1 MSSKDNQRRSLAFL
15 VIFFLGF
22 IYIEKVLTPFL
33 QGDLKKKNAEVVSN
47 DKLPVGTSDGEQNVV
62 KPVNNLKEVNTAAVS
77 AQPDLGASKEE
88 VFRRDGIVKVLTGVS
103 QVEISKKGGR
113 LLSVKLN
120 NFKKASA
127 RDEELYEVIVND
139 GSSDYP
145 LGVSLGTESDS
156 EVLYSVEGGDVDL
169 SDANSSGTVT
179 LKGTLP
185 SGKLIS
191 KTFTFHEGSYLFDLE
206 ILSEGSTESPY
217 LLWTKNLTH
226 ISSGLSSGTSAPI
239 KLDQYDFTGFV
250 SFNGEVAD
258 RTAFADMKDLK
269 TKKDLLGTKWLAV
282 GDKYFASAIVSPD
295 AQGFSTA
302 HIEREGGSTFMKVGG
317 AGVGELKV
325 KVFSGPKSY
334 TLLNDLGFEL
344 RRLLDLGKTGII
356 SGPLL
361 SLLNIFYKLVGNYGL
376 AIVLLTIV
384 VKLVLYKLN
393 TSQFKQMKAMQALK
407 PELDR
412 IKETITD
419 KQQQQMALMNLYKT
433 KGVNPLGGCLP
444 VLVQMPVFIGL
455 YSALSLAV
463 ELRHADFGGWVHDL
477 SSPDA
482 LMIAGIA
489 VPMLVILFTLSM
501 LVQQWITPSTM
512 DPQQK
517 KVMMIMPVFMFF
529 MFKGFPAGL
538 AVYWLTNNLIS
549 IGQQQGM
556 HYNDR
561 SGKSGFKIT
570 GIVAVSV
577 FLLAYVFTLT

>member
-33 QGDLKKKNAEVVSN
+33 QGDLKKKNTEVAST
-47 DKLPVGTSDGEQNVV
+47 DKFSAGTSDGEKNNVKQV
-62 KPVNNLKEVNTAAVS
+62 DNSKEVNSNIVT

-88 VFRRDGIVKVLTGVS
+88 VFRRDGIIKVLTGVS

-145 LGVSLGTESDS
+145 LGVILGTESDS
-156 EVLYSVEGGDVDL
+156 DVLYSVEGGNVDL

-191 KTFTFHEGSYLFDLE
+191 KTFTFHNGSYLFDLD

-226 ISSGLSSGTSAPI
+226 ISSGGNATTST
-239 KLDQYDFTGFV
+239 LDPYGFTGFV

-302 HIEREGGSTFMKVGG
+302 HIERLDGSTFMKVGS
-317 AGVGELKV
+317 AGSSDLKV
-325 KVFSGPKSY
+325 KIFSGPKSY

-384 VKLVLYKLN
+384 VKLVLYQLN

-444 VLVQMPVFIGL
+444 VLVQMPIFIGL

-517 KVMMIMPVFMFF
+517 KVMMIMPIFMFF

-549 IGQQQGM
+549 IGQQQGL